1 MPPSFRVVRPTA
13 RAIVTTKKRGPGDWL
28 YSIESTS
35 KRRLRGFPV
44 RNTLCRK
51 SRAINVSGYN
61 TIKVVSNGARH
72 SYYLNGALV
81 CTVND
86 NTWVDG
92 NVMLFGGPAN
102 LATYGLKFDSV
113 SIQAVGSNAPPA
125 GSGGGLA
132 INDPAQVTSPQ
143 AEATSTSMASSQ

>member
-1 MPPSFRVVRPTA
+1 MKREGTESSGQYIETGIVVRAEGSFNEGKTSGYVAAFSSCAANSAGHCDDEETGP
-13 RAIVTTKKRGPGDWL
+13 RGL
-28 YSIESTS
+28 ALFYQINQQKASE
-35 KRRLRGFPV
+35 GFPV

-92 NVMLFGGPAN
+92 NVMLFGGPSN

-113 SIQAVGSNAPPA
+113 SIQAIGSN
-125 GSGGGLA
+125 
-132 INDPAQVTSPQ
+132 
-143 AEATSTSMASSQ
+143 